1 MYQFAFVFE
10 GHGQCHRSGGYN
22 FVFAACQ
29 FVFVSICVCVWRTW
43 SVLSIR
49 WTKDVITAYQVSDA
63 LASFNFISES
73 ISNSLKLLSWKGKCA
88 KVLNNCWV
96 CISRTAMATSVS
108 TSLSGWWRGEP
119 TTTAYAFKLINQ
131 LLQSFQTK
139 PLLQMGPAGRRALR
153 LSFCRWKIWKD
164 QGVQRFRHRG
174 GSSRGFSSFRSRG
187 QRIHNNNRSG
197 RGLWLVMTHLCL
209 FVAILNYH
217 EQTDWVLTCDKSLS
231 SVPFHTQL
239 LNCQWLWCDEPS
251 FPKCAS
257 A

>member
-1 MYQFAFVFE
+1 MRTFGWDPSEEDLKDMVNVIDQVDITLYWLHIKLYLCQFVLVFEGHGQCECCIFCISICNCIDLYLHMYQFAFVFE

-49 WTKDVITAYQVSDA
+49 WTKVVITAYQVSDA
-63 LASFNFISES
+63 LASLNFISES

-174 GSSRGFSSFRSRG
+174 GSSRGF
-187 QRIHNNNRSG
+187 
-197 RGLWLVMTHLCL
+197 
-209 FVAILNYH
+209 
-217 EQTDWVLTCDKSLS
+217 
-231 SVPFHTQL
+231 
-239 LNCQWLWCDEPS
+239 
-251 FPKCAS
+251 
-257 A
+257 